1 MKLSNENI
9 AKSINEIENFFESTK
24 IPRKDKLRISLLLE
38 ETLLRYQ
45 EKFGENYEF
54 KVVIRKWFGTPKV

>member
-24 IPRKDKLRISLLLE
+24 IPRKDKLRSSLLLE

-45 EKFGENYEF
+45 
-54 KVVIRKWFGTPKV
+54 